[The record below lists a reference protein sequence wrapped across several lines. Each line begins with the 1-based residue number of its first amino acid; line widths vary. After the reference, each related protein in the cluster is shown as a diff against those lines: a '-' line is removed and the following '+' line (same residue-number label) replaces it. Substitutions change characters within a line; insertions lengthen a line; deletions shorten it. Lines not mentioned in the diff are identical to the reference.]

1 MHLFGDLVGALV
13 AVPFTLA
20 AFGAL
25 ALPVLYIWMLVDAIL
40 RDPADYPGGATSNEK
55 LIWVVLIVFF
65 HVAAAIYFFTVFM
78 KKRRSQAPAVPT
90 GYTSAA
96 PAA

>member
-1 MHLFGDLVGALV
+1 MHLFGDLFGLSV

-20 AFGAL
+20 AFAAL
-25 ALPVLYIWMLVDAIL
+25 ALPVLYVWMLVDAIL

-55 LIWVVLIVFF
+55 IIWVVLIVFF
-65 HVAAAIYFFTVFM
+65 HVAAAIYFFTVFT
-78 KKRRSQAPAVPT
+78 KKRRGATAACPA
-90 GYTSAA
+90 GYTVTA

>member
-25 ALPVLYIWMLVDAIL
+25 ALPVLYVWMLVDAML

-55 LIWVVLIVFF
+55 PIWVVLIVFF
-65 HVAAAIYFFTVFM
+65 HVAAAIYFFTVFV
-78 KKRRSQAPAVPT
+78 KKRRSPAPS
-90 GYTSAA
+90 GYTAA
-96 PAA
+96 VNAA